1 MTQLS
6 HVPPS
11 EDSAEPRR
19 ALPLPVHT
27 PSYSTRKCYS
37 YSLDHHTVL
46 NRNSTDTQPP
56 NCSGAHQLLRTTVK
70 LQIQIELLMGKLSFY
85 LLEAV
90 FFALVVVGLL
100 CPSDIS
106 ACVAPGENS
115 CTNTDP
121 TGDGE
126 RGRAGHRF
134 FLVDPKI
141 EAGTRI

>member
-1 MTQLS
+1 M
-6 HVPPS
+6 
-11 EDSAEPRR
+11 
-19 ALPLPVHT
+19 
-27 PSYSTRKCYS
+27 
-37 YSLDHHTVL
+37 L
-46 NRNSTDTQPP
+46 NRNSTDIQPP

-70 LQIQIELLMGKLSFY
+70 LKIQIELLMGKLSFY

-90 FFALVVVGLL
+90 FALVVVGLL

-126 RGRAGHRF
+126 RGRTGHRL

-141 EAGTRI
+141 EAGARI

>member
-1 MTQLS
+1 M
-6 HVPPS
+6 
-11 EDSAEPRR
+11 
-19 ALPLPVHT
+19 
-27 PSYSTRKCYS
+27 
-37 YSLDHHTVL
+37 
-46 NRNSTDTQPP
+46 
-56 NCSGAHQLLRTTVK
+56 K
-70 LQIQIELLMGKLSFY
+70 LQIQMELLMGKLSFY

-90 FFALVVVGLL
+90 FALVVVGLL

-126 RGRAGHRF
+126 RGRTRHRL

-141 EAGTRI
+141 EAGTRIY

>member
-1 MTQLS
+1 M
-6 HVPPS
+6 
-11 EDSAEPRR
+11 
-19 ALPLPVHT
+19 
-27 PSYSTRKCYS
+27 
-37 YSLDHHTVL
+37 
-46 NRNSTDTQPP
+46 
-56 NCSGAHQLLRTTVK
+56 K
-70 LQIQIELLMGKLSFY
+70 LQIQMELLKGKLSFY

-90 FFALVVVGLL
+90 FALVVVGLL

-126 RGRAGHRF
+126 RGRTGHRL

-141 EAGTRI
+141 GAGART